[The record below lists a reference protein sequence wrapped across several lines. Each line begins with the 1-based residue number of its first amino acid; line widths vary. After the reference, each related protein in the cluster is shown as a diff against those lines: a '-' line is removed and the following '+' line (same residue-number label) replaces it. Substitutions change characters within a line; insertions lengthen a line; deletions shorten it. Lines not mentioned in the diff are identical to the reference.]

1 MVEICLQ
8 ARTCWQHLLTA
19 EHCSPC
25 ILKPLH
31 TPFLSAALI
40 STRQT
45 PHQWL
50 LITFCMVFTECTKM
64 ALVSCG
70 TSHVSTVSTPLQ
82 WIFKTRYR
90 KLVTHVESHANA
102 VSLLKR
108 EEQHYIKAINN
119 NNKGLTKQG
128 FITCHGKM
136 IVLCSTASILLTMGG
151 ADSAYV
157 PGEHSVQKQC
167 SVESKTYLAADSPN
181 RMPMVVISWPWKSK
195 EWQSVTVYYGD
206 SLQQSEKSCGVQ
218 CPTVN
223 NNNGGVLK
231 RPFSNEP

>member
-1 MVEICLQ
+1 MTVNHFLFDLGTVSHQFNMV
-8 ARTCWQHLLTA
+8 HD
-19 EHCSPC
+19 
-25 ILKPLH
+25 
-31 TPFLSAALI
+31 
-40 STRQT
+40 
-45 PHQWL
+45 
-50 LITFCMVFTECTKM
+50 CMVFTECTKM

-82 WIFKTRYR
+82 WILKTRYR

-136 IVLCSTASILLTMGG
+136 IVLCSTASILFTMGG